1 MGKEERRDA
10 QIWWAALTD
19 QIERITSQSIYIR
32 KAQTYLSVCPERS
45 QNTKQRK
52 CIGFNPST
60 QTT

>member
-1 MGKEERRDA
+1 MNFRIRVD
-10 QIWWAALTD
+10 QRQSRALNSNPVS
-19 QIERITSQSIYIR
+19 EIYIR